1 MNAVERP
8 SFLDMATT
16 ELDQADAA
24 IIPVPWEHTV
34 SYGTGTAHGPS
45 AVLTAGPHLET
56 FDEELGVDLSD
67 LLGLATLS
75 ALGPD
80 KGERSEAYLPRLR
93 DSVAALGL
101 APPFPIFLGGE
112 HSITAALLAGLRDR
126 HEDLTVVHLDAHADL
141 RDSYGGSPHNHA
153 CSMRRVLDL
162 GISRLISVGVRSCE
176 REEFE
181 FARNDSRI
189 QTYYAHRLQE
199 AAVFEGLLADLRL
212 IDGPVYLTIDIDG
225 LDCTLCPGT
234 GTPQP
239 GGLSWYQA
247 LTILRATIR
256 ESAADVLG
264 AEIVE
269 VVPMVGSQLNEM
281 VAAKLAFKILG
292 YRFAPEQIETTNVSS
307 SPTKS

>member
-1 MNAVERP
+1 MSAVERP
-8 SFLDMATT
+8 SFLDMAVT

-24 IIPVPWEHTV
+24 IVPVPWEHTV
-34 SYGTGTAHGPS
+34 SYGRGTAHGPS

-67 LLGLATLS
+67 LMRLATLP

-112 HSITAALLAGLRDR
+112 HSITAALLAGLRDH
-126 HEDLTVVHLDAHADL
+126 HEDLTVVQLDAHADL
-141 RDSYGGSPHNHA
+141 RDSFGGSPHNHA

-162 GISRLISVGVRSCE
+162 GISRLISIGIRSCE
-176 REEFE
+176 RAEFE
-181 FARNDSRI
+181 LARNDSRI
-189 QTYYAHRLQE
+189 ETYYAHRLQD
-199 AAVFEGLLADLRL
+199 AAVFEGLLAELRSL
-212 IDGPVYLTIDIDG
+212 VGPVYVTVDIDG
-225 LDCTLCPGT
+225 LDCTLCPAT

-247 LTILRATIR
+247 LAILRATIR
-256 ESAADVLG
+256 ESSAEVLG
-264 AEIVE
+264 TDILE

-292 YRFAPEQIETTNVSS
+292 YRFAPEKEERS
-307 SPTKS
+307 